1 MGSGSFDDAFV
12 APRRLRSPS
21 PFFPTR
27 HRTMSGQQDTRTCEE
42 LLAALQ
48 AEREAREAAEAALQ
62 AERKARKA
70 AEAALQAE
78 REAAVAEIALAL
90 REQLRRELP
99 LALEWA
105 VWESRRYHRS
115 VLTGRCRP

>member
-1 MGSGSFDDAFV
+1 
-12 APRRLRSPS
+12 
-21 PFFPTR
+21 
-27 HRTMSGQQDTRTCEE
+27 MSGQQDTRTCEE

-62 AERKARKA
+62 AER
-70 AEAALQAE
+70 
-78 REAAVAEIALAL
+78 EAAVAENARRDAQVWERRALAL

-99 LALEWA
+99 RALVWA

>member
-1 MGSGSFDDAFV
+1 
-12 APRRLRSPS
+12 
-21 PFFPTR
+21 
-27 HRTMSGQQDTRTCEE
+27 MSGQQDTRTCEE

-62 AERKARKA
+62 AEREAREA

-78 REAAVAEIALAL
+78 REAAVAENARRDAQVWERRALAL

-99 LALEWA
+99 RALVWA

>member
-1 MGSGSFDDAFV
+1 
-12 APRRLRSPS
+12 
-21 PFFPTR
+21 
-27 HRTMSGQQDTRTCEE
+27 MSGQQDTRTCEE

-62 AERKARKA
+62 AER
-70 AEAALQAE
+70 
-78 REAAVAEIALAL
+78 EAAVAENARRDAQVWERRALAL

-99 LALEWA
+99 RALVWA

-115 VLTGRCRP
+115 VLTGRCLP